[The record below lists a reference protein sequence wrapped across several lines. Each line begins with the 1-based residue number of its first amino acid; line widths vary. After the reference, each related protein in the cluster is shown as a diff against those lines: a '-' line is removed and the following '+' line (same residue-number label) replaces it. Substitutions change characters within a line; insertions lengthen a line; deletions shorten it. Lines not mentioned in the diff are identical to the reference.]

1 MAQLLLHNARVIL
14 ESGVQHGGVL
24 IRDRQIAL
32 VFPHEQTPAG
42 LSASE
47 TIDLAG
53 AYLAPGMI
61 DIHIHGS
68 AGGDVQ
74 SSDAAWLAK
83 LSAFLRAEGVTG
95 YFGSFVPSDEKAY
108 R

>member
-24 IRDRQIAL
+24 IRDRRIAL
-32 VFPHEQTPAG
+32 VFAREQTPAG

-47 TIDLAG
+47 TIDLGG
-53 AYLAPGMI
+53 APEQAAP
-61 DIHIHGS
+61 
-68 AGGDVQ
+68 
-74 SSDAAWLAK
+74 
-83 LSAFLRAEGVTG
+83 TG
-95 YFGSFVPSDEKAY
+95 ELHDNIKSTY